1 MIVHN
6 CNINSNINI
15 DNLILAIGNFD
26 GVHLGHQKIINQCI
40 DLAKKHNFTPAILT
54 FEPHPS
60 QLTNTGK
67 KKKLIYNNAQKI
79 AIIRDLNIAHLFIFE
94 FNNQIMN
101 MPHNKFVEDIL
112 IKMFKVKGIVTGYNF
127 FFGKNRL
134 GDTNFLETI
143 SKQSKFT
150 YDVLDKFDKDFIEV
164 SSSKIRYLLSKG
176 MVETASKILGQNY
189 FIAGSIIYGKKL
201 ARTLGFKTANI
212 KLDQNHIYP
221 LNGVYLVN
229 VIIEDNHHISYF
241 GVANIGIKPTVSN
254 DKTITLEV
262 HIFEFDEDIYEKNI
276 RVEFISFLRPERNL
290 KDLEKLKCQIKKVI
304 SDAKYIIEQN
314 ARTS

>member
-6 CNINSNINI
+6 CNISSNINI
-15 DNLILAIGNFD
+15 DNLVLAIGNFD
-26 GVHLGHQKIINQCI
+26 GIHLGHQKIINQCV

-60 QLTNTGK
+60 QLTNIGQ

-79 AIIRDLNIAHLFIFE
+79 AIIKDLNIVHLFIFE

-134 GDTNFLETI
+134 GDTKFLKTI
-143 SKQSKFT
+143 SKQNGFT
-150 YDVLDKFDKDFIEV
+150 YDAVDKFNKDFIEV
-164 SSSKIRYLLSKG
+164 SSSKIRDLLSKG
-176 MVETASKILGQNY
+176 MVETASKILGKNY
-189 FIAGSIIYGKKL
+189 FIAGKVIYGKKL

-212 KLDQNHIYP
+212 KLDQDYIYP

-229 VIIEDNHHISYF
+229 IIIEDSNISYF
-241 GVANIGIKPTVSN
+241 GVANIGTKPTVSN
-254 DKTITLEV
+254 DKTIILEV

-276 RVEFISFLRPERNL
+276 KVEFISFLRPERNL
-290 KDLEKLKCQIKKVI
+290 KDLEKLKYQIKKDI

-314 ARTS
+314 ARAS